1 MWRVVDHVHIDFGEG
16 LILSK
21 NKKAA
26 SFAAGGFS
34 QDGGSAT
41 NARRQPD

>member
-1 MWRVVDHVHIDFGEG
+1 LAPI
-16 LILSK
+16 IYA

-34 QDGGSAT
+34 QDGSA
-41 NARRQPD
+41 ARRQSAM